1 MTVETPTKNALV
13 AQDRIGGYDWSY
25 QAEEEHLTNFALMAH
40 TSSGSSS
47 SSDSEV
53 DSCSKSCV
61 KAYATLKEQY
71 DIKLKDNALVE
82 NKKKLEKVEK
92 ERDELKL
99 TLEKF
104 QNSSK
109 SLNNLLESQVCAKF
123 KTGLGYNTASSTTAS
138 PAVESFMNSSEMLKK
153 QEYNKSKF
161 DKGYHAVPLPY
172 TGNFI
177 PFKSNLTFIDE
188 IVESENMDV
197 TTIVT
202 PGNVKKVVSNHES
215 TDVKNNGDAVEPKT
229 VRKNSFRPPVIEDW
243 NSDDD
248 SEVEFIPNVEDKT
261 VRPSTEKIKF
271 VKFARETVAKADPDV
286 VSMIQTASHLSLDAV
301 GNIQTASS
309 EPGLE
314 SSSIF
319 IPVSYLVCF
328 LSNLSQITFAHTELQ
343 CLYLHKVKECE
354 CLAEKL
360 SKQTENIVQL
370 ILFIVDMVALR
381 HTDMDNL
388 KSWVNFVK
396 KYLVG
401 KAKRSTFKTKIVPSF
416 KGRLNLLHMDLC
428 GPMRIESINWK
439 KYILAE
445 AIATACYTQNKSLI
459 IPKEEKTPYHI
470 INVRKPSL
478 KHLYIFGCTYYI
490 TQNGENLDK
499 IKEKGD
505 SCILVGYS
513 TQSKGYRVFNK
524 RTRLIVESIHINFDE
539 IKELSKASNY
549 DNSGPVPQLQK
560 TSDHN
565 RLELRT
571 NDHNNEP
578 SSSKM
583 VPNVSPPANTNA
595 LSIQELEFLFS
606 PLFEEYF
613 KLDNLQ
619 LKVVNVFHS
628 SCTLIHEEAESST
641 GYVDNL
647 NMHTFYQRH
656 QSEHRWTKDHP
667 SKQVLGNPS
676 KPVQTRMTSSVRQT
690 ITKGYA
696 QEEDIDFEESFA
708 PVARLE
714 AVWIFVAYAAHKSF
728 PIYQMDV
735 KTAFLNDPLKEEVYV
750 EQPNGFVDPDHP
762 EKVYRLRKA
771 LYGLK
776 QAPRAIH
783 QSLRG
788 SFINQAKYALEILKK
803 HGMERCE
810 SLGTPLATKPK
821 LDADLSDANHV
832 GCIDTRKITSGGI
845 HFLGDKLVSW
855 MLKKQNYTAMSSA
868 EAEYVAL
875 SSAIAIL
882 YNPMQHSLTKHIHT
896 RCHFIKEQV
905 EHGWVNGN
913 GSNPGGGFGKPGGG
927 RETHGGEDGLEGPGG
942 QLSMV

>member
-1 MTVETPTKNALV
+1 
-13 AQDRIGGYDWSY
+13 
-25 QAEEEHLTNFALMAH
+25 
-40 TSSGSSS
+40 
-47 SSDSEV
+47 
-53 DSCSKSCV
+53 
-61 KAYATLKEQY
+61 
-71 DIKLKDNALVE
+71 
-82 NKKKLEKVEK
+82 
-92 ERDELKL
+92 
-99 TLEKF
+99 
-104 QNSSK
+104 
-109 SLNNLLESQVCAKF
+109 
-123 KTGLGYNTASSTTAS
+123 
-138 PAVESFMNSSEMLKK
+138 
-153 QEYNKSKF
+153 
-161 DKGYHAVPLPY
+161 
-172 TGNFI
+172 
-177 PFKSNLTFIDE
+177 
-188 IVESENMDV
+188 
-197 TTIVT
+197 
-202 PGNVKKVVSNHES
+202 
-215 TDVKNNGDAVEPKT
+215 
-229 VRKNSFRPPVIEDW
+229 
-243 NSDDD
+243 
-248 SEVEFIPNVEDKT
+248 
-261 VRPSTEKIKF
+261 
-271 VKFARETVAKADPDV
+271 
-286 VSMIQTASHLSLDAV
+286 MIQTASHLSLDAV

-401 KAKRSTFKTKIVPSF
+401 KAKRSTFKTKTVPSF

-428 GPMRIESINWK
+428 GPMRIESINRK
-439 KYILAE
+439 KYIL
-445 AIATACYTQNKSLI
+445 
-459 IPKEEKTPYHI
+459 
-470 INVRKPSL
+470 
-478 KHLYIFGCTYYI
+478 
-490 TQNGENLDK
+490 
-499 IKEKGD
+499 
-505 SCILVGYS
+505 
-513 TQSKGYRVFNK
+513 
-524 RTRLIVESIHINFDE
+524 
-539 IKELSKASNY
+539 
-549 DNSGPVPQLQK
+549 

-565 RLELRT
+565 RSELRT
-571 NDHNNEP
+571 HDHNNEP

-628 SCTLIHEEAESST
+628 SWYILNNQSYNLLQIFQLTTVTDHSKHTIVNAEENNNDQEEDKQIDKNELYNIFSTLLREESESST
-641 GYVDNL
+641 GYVDNS

-656 QSEHRWTKDHP
+656 QSGHRWTKDHP
-667 SKQVLGNPS
+667 LEQVRGNPS
-676 KPVQTRMTSSVRQT
+676 KPVQTRRQLAT
-690 ITKGYA
+690 DPEMCMFALTVSIAEPKNIKEAMADSAWIEGYA
-696 QEEDIDFEESFA
+696 QEEGIDFRESFA

-714 AVWIFVAYAAHKSF
+714 AVRIFVAYAAHQSF

-776 QAPRAIH
+776 QAPRA
-783 QSLRG
+783 
-788 SFINQAKYALEILKK
+788 AKYALEILKK
-803 HGMERCE
+803 HGIERCE

-821 LDADLSDANHV
+821 LGADLSGLRYTKDYGFKLTSFSDADHA
-832 GCIDTRKITSGGI
+832 GCINTRKSTSGGI
-845 HFLGDKLVSW
+845 QFLGEACSLDEQNPRCLKDWENLNFQDLV
-855 MLKKQNYTAMSSA
+855 
-868 EAEYVAL
+868 VD
-875 SSAIAIL
+875 
-882 YNPMQHSLTKHIHT
+882 
-896 RCHFIKEQV
+896 
-905 EHGWVNGN
+905 GWVDGN
-913 GSNPGGGFGKPGGG
+913 GLNLGGGFGKPGGG